1 MQFAPSWFRQHRAP
15 ALAGSP
21 SEGLGRPEWMDKQPL
36 ATGDLL
42 TIIGAIVSAV
52 LAQGVSDWQGKVGI
66 CALLVILSCFW
77 LYLRSQ
83 RSGS

>member
-1 MQFAPSWFRQHRAP
+1 
-15 ALAGSP
+15 
-21 SEGLGRPEWMDKQPL
+21 MDKQPL

-77 LYLRSQ
+77 LYLRAKK
-83 RSGS
+83 GL